1 MSKTRFFLF
10 VLFYIFTATN
20 IHSKQWTLQEC
31 IDYALKNN
39 ISIRK
44 SQINKASAYED
55 YQQSRAA
62 LLPSLSASTNHGLT
76 YRPFPESS
84 SGIVSNGYVQSGV
97 DKVYYNGSYGVSGS
111 WTVWDGQ
118 RTHNQIR
125 LNEMAMRQ
133 AELDSAMTANTIQEQ
148 IVQLFVQILY
158 SNEAISVHEANL
170 ETSRKNEQRGEQ
182 FVEVGKM
189 SRADL
194 SQLTSQRAQDEY
206 ELVEAQS
213 NLRNYKRQLRQ
224 LLQLTDDEEF
234 DIVVPNT
241 TNEMALRE
249 LPMMQTV
256 YQQALERRP
265 EIQNAYLNMEMGRV
279 SKDMAKAQR
288 LPSIA
293 LNASAIT
300 NTSSMAERS
309 WGTQIKNNFNI
320 GAGVSVNIPIF
331 DNRTARTAINKA
343 QLQIDNSALDLE
355 DKRTEL
361 YSEIE
366 NYWIQASINQN
377 KFRAAQVASQSQQT
391 SYELLS
397 EQFRLGLK
405 NIVELMT
412 GKDNLIAARQNELQS
427 KYLTILY
434 IDLLE
439 FYANGTL

>member
-1 MSKTRFFLF
+1 
-10 VLFYIFTATN
+10 
-20 IHSKQWTLQEC
+20 
-31 IDYALKNN
+31 
-39 ISIRK
+39 
-44 SQINKASAYED
+44 
-55 YQQSRAA
+55 
-62 LLPSLSASTNHGLT
+62 
-76 YRPFPESS
+76 
-84 SGIVSNGYVQSGV
+84 
-97 DKVYYNGSYGVSGS
+97 
-111 WTVWDGQ
+111 
-118 RTHNQIR
+118 
-125 LNEMAMRQ
+125 
-133 AELDSAMTANTIQEQ
+133 
-148 IVQLFVQILY
+148 
-158 SNEAISVHEANL
+158 
-170 ETSRKNEQRGEQ
+170 
-182 FVEVGKM
+182 
-189 SRADL
+189 
-194 SQLTSQRAQDEY
+194 
-206 ELVEAQS
+206 
-213 NLRNYKRQLRQ
+213 
-224 LLQLTDDEEF
+224 
-234 DIVVPNT
+234 
-241 TNEMALRE
+241 
-249 LPMMQTV
+249 
-256 YQQALERRP
+256 
-265 EIQNAYLNMEMGRV
+265 
-279 SKDMAKAQR
+279 
-288 LPSIA
+288 
-293 LNASAIT
+293 
-300 NTSSMAERS
+300 MAERS